1 MASPYFPED
10 IGEEELQVPRLRMGA
25 EAYAQILE
33 RAQRL
38 HIEPPSEIV
47 TYALSLFFQLTRE
60 LEEGTRI
67 HVTRGTITTELVL
80 PHPTREGEPLL
91 ARTDFSPPAGLELAG
106 QPRSVR

>member
-38 HIEPPSEIV
+38 RIEPPSDIV
-47 TYALSLFFQLTRE
+47 TYALSLFFEITAE
-60 LEEGTRI
+60 ME
-67 HVTRGTITTELVL
+67 RGTSFLVQRGATTSDLVL
-80 PHPTREGEPLL
+80 AHPTRPREPLVAL
-91 ARTDFSPPAGLELAG
+91 PDFSPPARELAQRAG
-106 QPRSVR
+106 PV